1 MRMNKHLLRI
11 SICLWLCL
19 FTFISTWGDEVSFNP
34 VTITSENDYFKLTN
48 YGMENVTGSNPG
60 IKGTDKSFTISSK
73 KGELISKTCPQGFD

>member
-34 VTITSENDYFKLTN
+34 VTITSENDYLL
-48 YGMENVTGSNPG
+48 VRR
-60 IKGTDKSFTISSK
+60 D
-73 KGELISKTCPQGFD
+73 L

>member
-34 VTITSENDYFKLTN
+34 VTITSENAYFELTN
-48 YGMENVTGSNPG
+48 NGMENVTGSNPG